1 MLRESADLS
10 AGEYAVLDRYFTR
23 VTDRAWAGAEVDLI
37 VYIRSEP
44 GILLER
50 IGRRGRQGGAG
61 GHEV

>member
-1 MLRESADLS
+1 MLRESEDLS

-37 VYIRSEP
+37 VYIRSDP

-50 IGRRGRQGGAG
+50 IGRRGRQVGVIL
-61 GHEV
+61 HKV

>member
-1 MLRESADLS
+1 MLRESEDLS

-37 VYIRSEP
+37 VYIRSDP

-50 IGRRGRQGGAG
+50 IGRRGRQGGVRL
-61 GHEV
+61 HKV